1 MKARSNEIVSVIV
14 VTCGMHDYLK
24 PCLDSIREQTY
35 PLIEVILVDNS
46 LNPHFSQAIS
56 KANPGVKLY
65 SSPKNIF
72 YCRAL
77 NKGIEISQGDFILCL
92 NDDVI
97 LDKRF
102 LEEAL
107 KGFSINGRI
116 GMVSGKILR
125 WDKQTIDSTGLF
137 ISLWRT
143 AKEKGYGVKDK
154 GQYNREGYIFGVNG
168 AVAFYRREML
178 EDVQE
183 NHEYFDSG
191 FHFFY
196 EDLDIA
202 WRAKNQGWKGYYIPG
217 ALAYHVRGASVR
229 QGKGIN
235 QRFARRYISD
245 ELQVDLIKNRYL
257 AIIKNESWLGFLAH
271 LPFIVLYE
279 ILLWGF
285 ILFLRPRLIKKFILA
300 LGYLN
305 SALRKRVAP
314 CALPHP

>member
-35 PLIEVILVDNS
+35 PLIEVILIDNS
-46 LNPHFSQAIS
+46 VNPHFSQAIS
-56 KANPGVKLY
+56 KANPEVKLY

-72 YCRAL
+72 YCQAL
-77 NKGIEISQGDFILCL
+77 NKGIEISQGGFILCL

-107 KGFSINGRI
+107 RGFSISESI

-125 WDKQTIDSTGLF
+125 QDKQTIDSTGLF
-137 ISLWRT
+137 LSLWRT

-154 GQYNREGYIFGVNG
+154 GQFEKEEYIFGVNG

-178 EDVQE
+178 EQIKRSS
-183 NHEYFDSG
+183 EYFDSR
-191 FHFFY
+191 FRMFY

-202 WRAKNQGWKGYYIPG
+202 WRAKNQGWKGYYVPG

-257 AIIKNESWLGFLAH
+257 TIIKNESRVGFFLH
-271 LPFIVLYE
+271 LPLMVFYE
-279 ILLWGF
+279 ILLWGY
-285 ILFLRPRLIKKFILA
+285 ILLLRPQLIKRFVLDLKGFS
-300 LGYLN
+300 
-305 SALRKRVAP
+305 SAWRKRRVP
-314 CALPHP
+314 YVLPHQ